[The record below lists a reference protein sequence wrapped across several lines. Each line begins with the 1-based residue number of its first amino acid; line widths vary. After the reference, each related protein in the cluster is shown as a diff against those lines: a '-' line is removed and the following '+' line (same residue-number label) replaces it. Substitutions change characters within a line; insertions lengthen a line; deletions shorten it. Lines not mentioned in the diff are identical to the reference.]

1 MYEQHFGLKK
11 RPFSANAAGTEVFVG
26 PQTAKMIAGLTKA
39 LSSCD
44 AIVTVSGPVGAGKS
58 TLVAKAMD
66 GIGSSRKIVQ
76 VGRMQLDSND
86 VLELLL
92 GELGPDKLP
101 NGTIQKFVAF
111 RRSLKELED
120 AKTRVLIAVEDGMR
134 IGVDALAELEA
145 LTAAD
150 AGDSEGASIVV
161 MGDERL
167 DQYLQDPQL
176 ARLRQRVR
184 QNHSVAPLAVRNFAA
199 T

>member
-11 RPFSANAAGTEVFVG
+11 RPFCASATGTEVFVG
-26 PQTAKMIAGLTKA
+26 PQTAKMMAGLTKA
-39 LSSCD
+39 LSTRD

-58 TLVAKAMD
+58 TLVANAMER
-66 GIGSSRKIVQ
+66 IGSNRKIIH
-76 VGRMQLDSND
+76 VGRIQLNSQD

-92 GELGPDKLP
+92 GELGLNKLP
-101 NGTIQKFVAF
+101 NGTIQKFAAF
-111 RRSLKELED
+111 RRRLKELEE

-134 IGVDALAELEA
+134 IGADSLGELEA

-167 DQYLQDPQL
+167 DKFL
-176 ARLRQRVR
+176 
-184 QNHSVAPLAVRNFAA
+184 
-199 T
+199 